1 MLFFPCFTVAYL
13 LSVAQG
19 SALLQSRGL
28 EVEMR
33 ELSLYEIKCYHNQ
46 KMKEHRHEITVHIK
60 RKCHNAED
68 VDDLVQEVF
77 LRFFKNLCN
86 TRSVPDHPK
95 AYLYAIAKSVC
106 CDEYRKMKTREG
118 TVSLDENTGLSE
130 QLSDENNQPD
140 DLLIR
145 KEDIAIFKKRIN
157 ELPEGKMKRTVQL
170 LIEGFS
176 IPEIAQKFNQKRS
189 TISSTITQAK
199 KRLQTLYPA

>member
-1 MLFFPCFTVAYL
+1 
-13 LSVAQG
+13 
-19 SALLQSRGL
+19 
-28 EVEMR
+28 
-33 ELSLYEIKCYHNQ
+33 
-46 KMKEHRHEITVHIK
+46 
-60 RKCHNAED
+60 
-68 VDDLVQEVF
+68 
-77 LRFFKNLCN
+77 
-86 TRSVPDHPK
+86 
-95 AYLYAIAKSVC
+95 
-106 CDEYRKMKTREG
+106 MKTREG